1 MVIMRLLL
9 GVFIGGAIG
18 AVLGYFGK
26 CSSGS
31 CPLTAN
37 PLRGGIYGAVV
48 GALLAS
54 AFSTL
59 PKDKPTPPPEKLT
72 PVSKTAKVPKK
83 ETEILKDSPE
93 GSDAVHIDSE
103 SDVNA
108 MVLKEDRSDFV
119 ESLTKDSFLQKV
131 FNYEQN
137 KEWKFEGK
145 LPCIIDFY
153 ADWCGPCKMVEPILQ
168 ELAQEYQG
176 KLNIYRVDT
185 QAQQELAAAF
195 GIQSIPSML
204 FVPLND
210 KPQMVL
216 GALPKKTL
224 EKTMKD
230 VLKVD

>member
-1 MVIMRLLL
+1 MVIRILF
-9 GVFIGGAIG
+9 GVIIGGAIG

-37 PLRGGIYGAVV
+37 PYRGAIYGAVV
-48 GALLAS
+48 GILLS
-54 AFSTL
+54 TAFSTP
-59 PKDKPTPPPEKLT
+59 PKEKPTPPPDKPT
-72 PVSKTAKVPKK
+72 PVSKTAKVSKK
-83 ETEILKDSPE
+83 ENEILKDRPE
-93 GSDAVHIDSE
+93 GSDAVYIDSE

-119 ESLTKDSFLQKV
+119 ESLTKDSFLQKI

-210 KPQMVL
+210 KPQMAV